1 MYNMS
6 FSVVYCIIVC
16 NAPFC
21 HYNQNSSWA
30 PYWSSFSSAFIDVLN
45 DLKST
50 YFALRDHLV
59 NAWCIMV
66 SHSDFIVHRFCMV
79 NVDKSTLINKIICN
93 ILRLPEIFPYNI
105 TMFYPNW
112 TLRIIRDMSTSST
125 WLFTFISM
133 MQFWRIYIHD
143 YVRYQSVR
151 YFPSFQKTTSFPAMC
166 TLRYIKDAFLLFM
179 CMHRILLDAKLAWV
193 CGNKISIF
201 KELVL

>member
-1 MYNMS
+1 MYNVS

-21 HYNQNSSWA
+21 YYNQNSFWA
-30 PYWSSFSSAFIDVLN
+30 PYWSSFSSAFNDVLN

-112 TLRIIRDMSTSST
+112 TLRTSKCLYS
-125 WLFTFISM
+125 FYPDSGYEHFINM
-133 MQFWRIYIHD
+133 NVYIHKGD
-143 YVRYQSVR
+143 AILKDLHSW
-151 YFPSFQKTTSFPAMC
+151 
-166 TLRYIKDAFLLFM
+166 LR
-179 CMHRILLDAKLAWV
+179 
-193 CGNKISIF
+193 KISICTLF
-201 KELVL
+201 SLFSENNVFPCNVYIKVYKRRFFAFYVYA

>member
-1 MYNMS
+1 MS

-16 NAPFC
+16 EAPFC
-21 HYNQNSSWA
+21 HYNQNSFWA

-66 SHSDFIVHRFCMV
+66 SHSDIIVNRFCMV
-79 NVDKSTLINKIICN
+79 NVDKTTLINKIICN
-93 ILRLPEIFPYNI
+93 ILRLAEISAYII
-105 TMFYPNW
+105 TMNYQNVFI
-112 TLRIIRDMSTSST
+112 LIIQIRDMSIWST
-125 WLFTFISM
+125 WMFTFISM
-133 MQFWRIYIHD
+133 MQFQRNDIHD
-143 YVRYQSVR
+143 YVRYQSMC
-151 YFPSFQKTTSFPAMC
+151 YFPSFHKTTSFPAMC

-179 CMHRILLDAKLAWV
+179 CMHRILHDAKLAWI

-201 KELVL
+201 EELVL

>member
-1 MYNMS
+1 M
-6 FSVVYCIIVC
+6 
-16 NAPFC
+16 
-21 HYNQNSSWA
+21 
-30 PYWSSFSSAFIDVLN
+30 LN

-79 NVDKSTLINKIICN
+79 NVHKSTLINKIICN
-93 ILRLPEIFPYNI
+93 ILRLTDIFNINI
-105 TMFYPNW
+105 TSSLTKISNVFI
-112 TLRIIRDMSTSST
+112 LIIRIRDMSICST
-125 WLFTFISM
+125 WMFTFIKM

>member
-1 MYNMS
+1 MGYLVIISLYTAQQSQPQYQIHLLPIVMYNVS

-21 HYNQNSSWA
+21 YYNQNSFWA

-66 SHSDFIVHRFCMV
+66 SHSDFIVNRFCMV

-93 ILRLPEIFPYNI
+93 ILRLAEISAYII
-105 TMFYPNW
+105 TVYQ
-112 TLRIIRDMSTSST
+112 IIKMY
-125 WLFTFISM
+125 L
-133 MQFWRIYIHD
+133 
-143 YVRYQSVR
+143 
-151 YFPSFQKTTSFPAMC
+151 
-166 TLRYIKDAFLLFM
+166 FLLSEFGIWEFDQHE
-179 CMHRILLDAKLAWV
+179 CLH
-193 CGNKISIF
+193 S
-201 KELVL
+201 

>member
-21 HYNQNSSWA
+21 YYNQNSFWA

-66 SHSDFIVHRFCMV
+66 SHTNFIVHRFCMV
-79 NVDKSTLINKIICN
+79 NVDKSTLINEIMCN
-93 ILRLPEIFPYNI
+93 ILRLHEIFLYNI
-105 TMFYPNW
+105 TRSLP
-112 TLRIIRDMSTSST
+112 
-125 WLFTFISM
+125 
-133 MQFWRIYIHD
+133 
-143 YVRYQSVR
+143 YQN
-151 YFPSFQKTTSFPAMC
+151 
-166 TLRYIKDAFLLFM
+166 IKMYQFLLSEFGIWAFDQHE
-179 CMHRILLDAKLAWV
+179 CLH
-193 CGNKISIF
+193 S
-201 KELVL
+201 